1 LVEEFMAKERHKSV
15 VAVYLIVIKDGKTL
29 LYLRQNSGYCDGMYS
44 LIAGH
49 LEKGETIEEAMIR
62 EANEEAGMELEP
74 SNIELLSIM
83 HRKSVSDDR
92 IDFFFKLKNW
102 DGEIKNSEPE
112 KCREMKFFDLKKMP
126 SNTIAYVKKAI
137 ESSLNGIFFCEYCD
151 L

>member
-1 LVEEFMAKERHKSV
+1 MAKERHKSV
-15 VAVYLIVIKDGKTL
+15 LAVYLIVIKDGKTL

-49 LEKGETIEEAMIR
+49 VEKGETIEEAMIR
-62 EANEEAGMELEP
+62 EANEEAGMELKP

-83 HRKSVSDDR
+83 HRKSVADDR
-92 IDFFFKLKNW
+92 VDFFFKLKNW